1 MDEGTPSFVY
11 ETLPALT
18 LAPDDPAPGDP
29 YPDPAGSYAVFRTEI
44 TAAAGPAAD
53 APAADFFA
61 LDVSATATPIR
72 DEIPPS
78 PALTS
83 SRAPEP
89 PLAAAAASERAWFR
103 AGCRFKSPML
113 QLHKEILDF
122 CVFVSPTPEEQ
133 ASRAAAVHSVFEVIK
148 HIWPQCKVEVF
159 GSFRTGLYLPT
170 SDIDAVIIE
179 SKVKTPQVGLYALA
193 RALSQRSIAK
203 KIQVIAKARV
213 PIIKFVEKH
222 SGIAF
227 DISFDIDGGPKAAD
241 FIKDAVE
248 KLPPLRPLCLILK
261 VFLQQREL
269 NEVYSGGIGS
279 YGLLAMLIA
288 HLQMQWGG
296 QDLHSHH
303 QSKEQNLGIL
313 LVHFFDFYGR
323 KLNNW
328 DVGISCNSKRT
339 FFLKS
344 NKGFMNSDRPYLL
357 SIQDPQAPENDIGKN
372 SYNYFKVKS
381 AFSMAYAALTDASS
395 IISLGW
401 DRSILGTII
410 RPDPILL
417 NRKGGKNGE
426 LTFSNLLRGAGEP
439 TAQQFTY
446 TNNVIYNW
454 QLTDDEPL
462 PRETLHAEDGSV
474 LPSRKRRPSKSSQKS
489 SKREKKDI
497 SQSSLGENKVKKI
510 KKHGKGSRDYERVTK
525 SLPRNSNSSRW

>member
-313 LVHFFDFYGR
+313 LIYEF
-323 KLNNW
+323 
-328 DVGISCNSKRT
+328 
-339 FFLKS
+339 
-344 NKGFMNSDRPYLL
+344 
-357 SIQDPQAPENDIGKN
+357 
-372 SYNYFKVKS
+372 
-381 AFSMAYAALTDASS
+381 
-395 IISLGW
+395 
-401 DRSILGTII
+401 RST
-410 RPDPILL
+410 
-417 NRKGGKNGE
+417 
-426 LTFSNLLRGAGEP
+426 
-439 TAQQFTY
+439 
-446 TNNVIYNW
+446 V
-454 QLTDDEPL
+454 
-462 PRETLHAEDGSV
+462 
-474 LPSRKRRPSKSSQKS
+474 
-489 SKREKKDI
+489 
-497 SQSSLGENKVKKI
+497 SSLNS
-510 KKHGKGSRDYERVTK
+510 GSAGTRE
-525 SLPRNSNSSRW
+525 

>member
-1 MDEGTPSFVY
+1 MYKDILLPTTPPRRS
-11 ETLPALT
+11 L
-18 LAPDDPAPGDP
+18 
-29 YPDPAGSYAVFRTEI
+29 PDPAGSYAVFRTEI
-44 TAAAGPAAD
+44 TAAAAPAAD

-122 CVFVSPTPEEQ
+122 CDFVSPTPEEQ

-148 HIWPQCKVEVF
+148 HIWPQCK
-159 GSFRTGLYLPT
+159 
-170 SDIDAVIIE
+170 AVIIE

-203 KIQVIAKARV
+203 KIQVVIAKARV

-303 QSKEQNLGIL
+303 QSKEQNLEFFLYETPFLYNIFRFC
-313 LVHFFDFYGR
+313 HFFDFYGR

-372 SYNYFKVKS
+372 SYNYFK
-381 AFSMAYAALTDASS
+381 
-395 IISLGW
+395 G
-401 DRSILGTII
+401 ILGTII

-446 TNNVIYNW
+446 TNDLIYNW